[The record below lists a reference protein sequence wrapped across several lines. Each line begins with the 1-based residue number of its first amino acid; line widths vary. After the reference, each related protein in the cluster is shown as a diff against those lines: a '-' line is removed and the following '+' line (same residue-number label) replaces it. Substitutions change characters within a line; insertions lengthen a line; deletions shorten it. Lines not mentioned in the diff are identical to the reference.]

1 MPRARRFSP
10 NCTMRSN
17 TTLPSGMGRASRCP
31 TGSITSSM
39 YGIVC
44 SSGGRGNQ
52 HHPSHAELV
61 LHHTEFRR
69 EERLAER
76 HLDLAAA
83 AERGEHLVGLG
94 DRKSTRLNSSHVAL
108 SRMPS

>member
-17 TTLPSGMGRASRCP
+17 STLPSGMGRASRCP

-39 YGIVC
+39 YGMTRSR
-44 SSGGRGNQ
+44 SSHRLFDQ

-61 LHHTEFRR
+61 LHHAEFRR

-76 HLDLAAA
+76 HLDLAAV
-83 AERGEHLVGLG
+83 AERGEQPIGLAFG
-94 DRKSTRLNSSHVAL
+94 L
-108 SRMPS
+108 